1 MGVKTMDVVASL
13 AKLRNIGIMAHI
25 DAGKTTTTER
35 ILYYTGKTHK
45 LGDVDDGD
53 TETDWMALEK
63 ERGITITSAATTC
76 VWRDH
81 QINIIDTPGHVD
93 FTVEVERSLRV
104 LDGAVAVFCAVG
116 GVEPQSETVWHQAD
130 RYRIPRIAFIN
141 KMDRMGADFDRA
153 VQMMKDK
160 LQAPVI
166 VTQIPMGAEDKFQG
180 IIDLIT
186 MQSVYWTETDLGSSV
201 RYEAIPDAYR
211 ERAEKAHG
219 EMLEK
224 VVEHDEV
231 LLDKYFNG
239 QQIDSDEIRKALR
252 YLTVRNLG
260 VPVLCGAAVRNKG
273 VQPLLDAIVD
283 YLPSPMDV
291 PPVEGWHPETEEL
304 LLRAPSVEDPL
315 CALAFKIMSDP
326 HGKLTFVRVYSGKLK
341 AGDQVWNVNKRKKQ
355 RAAKLFHI
363 HANKRQAVEE
373 LRAGDIACV
382 LGLNETVTGDT
393 LTDRSHAVVL
403 GAMQIPEP
411 VISVAI
417 EPRTMA
423 DEEKLNDSLAKLSD
437 EDPTFR
443 VHRDSE
449 TNQLIISGMGELH
462 LEILVER
469 LLREYAVSANVGKPQ
484 VSYRETIRKTAEA
497 EGKLERQFGGKTQFA
512 QVVVRLEPLNNGE
525 GFQFENA
532 MRDGQLT
539 KDFLAS
545 VKQGILESMT
555 AGVLAGYPMVD
566 IKATLIDA
574 CMDVENSTEIA
585 FEVAASIAFKEA
597 SKKADPV
604 LLEPIMRLE
613 IIVPEEY
620 MGEVIGNVNAR
631 RGKLSGMEGHKR
643 LQIIDAEV
651 PLAECFGYA
660 TTLRS
665 LTQGRGNYTMQV
677 SRYEQVPSDVASE
690 LLIRLRGY

>member
-35 ILYYTGKTHK
+35 ILFYTGKTHK

-76 VWRDH
+76 MWRDH

-130 RYRIPRIAFIN
+130 RYRIPRIAFVN

-160 LQAPVI
+160 LQAPVV
-166 VTQIPMGAEDKFQG
+166 VTQFPIGCEEKFQG
-180 IIDLIT
+180 VVDLVS
-186 MQSVYWTETDLGSSV
+186 MQAIYWTETDLGSTP
-201 RYEAIPDAYR
+201 RFDEIPEHLR
-211 ERAEKAHG
+211 ERAEQMRAELVEKA
-219 EMLEK
+219 
-224 VVEHDEV
+224 VEHDEA
-231 LLDKYFNG
+231 LLEKYFNG
-239 QQIDSDEIRKALR
+239 QEIDSDEIRRALR
-252 YLTVRNLG
+252 HLTVRNLG

-283 YLPSPMDV
+283 YLPSPMDI
-291 PPVEGWHPETEEL
+291 PPVEGWHPETEAVL
-304 LLRAPSVEDPL
+304 RRAPSLEEPL
-315 CALAFKIMSDP
+315 CALAFKIMADP

-341 AGDQVWNVNKRKKQ
+341 SGDQVWNVNKKKKQ

-393 LTDRSHAVVL
+393 LTDRAHAIVL
-403 GAMQIPEP
+403 GSMQIPEP

-423 DEEKLNDSLAKLSD
+423 DEEKLNDSLAKLAD

-484 VSYRETIRKTAEA
+484 VSYRETIRKAAEA

-512 QVVVRLEPLNNGE
+512 QVLLRVQPLENGT
-525 GFQFENA
+525 GFQFESVL
-532 MRDGQLT
+532 REGQIP
-539 KDFLAS
+539 KDFIAA
-545 VKQGILESMT
+545 VKQGVSESMS

-566 IKATLIDA
+566 VKITLLDA
-574 CMDVENSTEIA
+574 NMDIENSTEIA

-597 SKKADPV
+597 SRKADPV
-604 LLEPIMRLE
+604 MLEPIMKLE

-620 MGEVIGNVNAR
+620 MGEVIGNVNSR
-631 RGKLSGMEGHKR
+631 RGKLCGMEGHKR